1 MESAILTSYLYSQSL
16 FHVRKLSN
24 CLHIG
29 THTVYI
35 TNTLLGRLLAI
46 LKSPDLYDMVSFV
59 SLDTCTYESQAG
71 PSSELCND
79 RCSTAEN
86 PAVPVHYLAEGY

>member
-29 THTVYI
+29 THTMYM
-35 TNTLLGRLLAI
+35 TNTLLGKLLPI
-46 LKSPDLYDMVSFV
+46 LKPPDLFDMVSSV
-59 SLDTCTYESQAG
+59 SLDTCTYESQVG
-71 PSSELCND
+71 PPSELCHD

-86 PAVPVHYLAEGY
+86 PAVPVHYLAEEY